1 MNNPSFKTFL
11 FFVDNLAF
19 NKPTYQQYRYKG
31 LFENITG
38 ASNAVDGLRS
48 NLSVFAGQCVISE
61 ERVFNAT
68 WWVNLT
74 SIFSI
79 HHITIYYRT
88 GNKKWGMFVKKCQ
101 EWIFYMSIYQC
112 IYWKQI
118 LLKMLKHLIT
128 LSCSSFYLFHLK

>member
-1 MNNPSFKTFL
+1 MNNLSIKTFL
-11 FFVDNLAF
+11 FFLDNLAF
-19 NKPTYQQYRYKG
+19 SKPTYQQYRYKG
-31 LFENITG
+31 LPETITG

-61 ERVFNAT
+61 DGVFNAT

-88 GNKKWGMFVKKCQ
+88 GNKKWGMFAKMCQ
-101 EWIFYMSIYQC
+101 E
-112 IYWKQI
+112 
-118 LLKMLKHLIT
+118 
-128 LSCSSFYLFHLK
+128 